1 MNLVIQ
7 EPFRAFTDIH
17 DRMFGLFN
25 NTSLGSSREEFGAR
39 DALVPSVDV
48 HENADRELVFAVD
61 LPGMKRE
68 DIDVTLEN
76 KTLTIRGERKKSS
89 ELKEGQYQRFER
101 VYGCFSRAFSLPE
114 TVDSSKVYAEYKDGV
129 LSLTVPMKNEVKPK
143 RIDVKGF

>member
-17 DRMFGLFN
+17 DRMFGLLN
-25 NTSLGSSREEFGAR
+25 NTRRGRSWEEFGTR

-48 HENADRELVFAVD
+48 YENSDRELVFAVD
-61 LPGMKRE
+61 LPGMKSE

-89 ELKEGQYQRFER
+89 EPKEGQYQRFER
-101 VYGCFSRAFSLPE
+101 AYRRFRRAFSPTIPRRLRGDTP
-114 TVDSSKVYAEYKDGV
+114 
-129 LSLTVPMKNEVKPK
+129 SLQSCKK
-143 RIDVKGF
+143 

>member
-17 DRMFGLFN
+17 DLMFGLLN
-25 NTSLGSSREEFGAR
+25 NTSLGRSWEEFGTR

-48 HENADRELVFAVD
+48 YENSDRELVFAVD
-61 LPGMKRE
+61 LPGMKSE

-76 KTLTIRGERKKSS
+76 KTLTIRGERKKSM
-89 ELKEGQYQRFER
+89 ELKEGQYQRSER
-101 VYGCFSRAFSLPE
+101 AYGGFSRTFSLPT

-129 LSLTVPMKNEVKPK
+129 LSLTLPMKDEVKPK
-143 RIDVKGF
+143 RIAVKGF

>member
-17 DRMFGLFN
+17 DRMFGLLN
-25 NTSLGSSREEFGAR
+25 NTSLGRSWEEFGTR

-48 HENADRELVFAVD
+48 YENSDRELVFAVD
-61 LPGMKRE
+61 LPGMKSE

-76 KTLTIRGERKKSS
+76 KTLTIRGERKKSM
-89 ELKEGQYQRFER
+89 ELKEGQFHRCER
-101 VYGCFSRAFSLPE
+101 AYGGFCRTFSLPT

-129 LSLTVPMKNEVKPK
+129 LSLTLPMKDEVKPK
-143 RIDVKGF
+143 RIAVKGF

>member
-17 DRMFGLFN
+17 DRMFGLLN
-25 NTSLGSSREEFGAR
+25 NTSLGRSWEEFGTR

-48 HENADRELVFAVD
+48 YENSDRERVFAVD
-61 LPGMKRE
+61 LPGMKSE

-76 KTLTIRGERKKSS
+76 KTLTIRGERKKSM
-89 ELKEGQYQRFER
+89 ELKEGQYQRSER
-101 VYGCFSRAFSLPE
+101 AYGGFSRTFSLPT

-129 LSLTVPMKNEVKPK
+129 LSLTLPMKDEVKPK
-143 RIDVKGF
+143 RIAVKGF